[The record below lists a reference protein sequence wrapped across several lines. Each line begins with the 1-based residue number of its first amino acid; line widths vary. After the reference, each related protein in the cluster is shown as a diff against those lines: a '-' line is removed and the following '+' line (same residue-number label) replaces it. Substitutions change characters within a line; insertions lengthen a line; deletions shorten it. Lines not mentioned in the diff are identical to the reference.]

1 MPDEESNMIKI
12 KNARAVL
19 DSAVKETNIYVDGGR
34 IHAVTDEALPAD
46 SEIDARG
53 RYVAPG
59 FIDTHV
65 HGAGGVDYMGSV
77 EDFKTASALHLAH
90 GTTTILPTTMAASFE
105 ALKTAIDNFKA
116 VAADAGRGNL
126 PNMPGMHLE
135 GPYFSPKQAGAQ
147 PPEFIYPP
155 RPAEYM
161 ELIARAEGAIAKW
174 SFAPELP
181 GTVEFCDALTRNGIL
196 PSIAHTDATYED
208 VLRVFEHGARCL
220 THFYSSMSTIT
231 RRSGFRV
238 PGVIEAGYLLDE
250 MWVEVIGDGCHLP
263 EPLLKMILKMKGDH
277 RIMTVTDAIAEAFL
291 PEGVELPGSG
301 HVIEDGVSKMA
312 DRTCFAGS
320 IASTDRIVRTMV
332 KVAGCDL
339 PTAVR
344 MMTKN
349 PASYLGLRTKGSL
362 LAGYDAD
369 LVFFGDDIAVDTV
382 MLGGRIVKTN

>member
-1 MPDEESNMIKI
+1 MLKI
-12 KNARAVL
+12 INARAVL
-19 DSAVKETNIYVDGGR
+19 DSAIKNTNIYVENGK
-34 IHAVTDEALPAD
+34 IACLSEADLPAD
-46 SEIDARG
+46 ETLDAKG

-65 HGAGGVDYMGSV
+65 HGAGGVDYMGGV
-77 EDFKTASALHLAH
+77 EDFCRASALHLAH

-116 VAADAGRGNL
+116 VLPEAGKTL
-126 PNMPGMHLE
+126 PHMPGMHFE

-147 PPEFIYPP
+147 PPEYIYPP
-155 RPAEYM
+155 RPAEYL
-161 ELIARAEGAIAKW
+161 ELIARAEGLIRKW

-208 VLRVFEHGARCL
+208 VLRAFEHGATCL

-277 RIMTVTDAIAEAFL
+277 RIMTITDAIAEAFL
-291 PEGVELPGSG
+291 PEGIELPGSG
-301 HVIEDGVSKMA
+301 HVIEEGVAKMA

-320 IASTDRIVRTMV
+320 VASTDRIVRTMV

-349 PASYLGLRTKGSL
+349 PATYLGLRTKGSL

-369 LVFFGDDIAVDTV
+369 LVLFGEDIVVDTV
-382 MLGGRIVKTN
+382 LLGGRVVPSVS

>member
-1 MPDEESNMIKI
+1 MLKI
-12 KNARAVL
+12 INARAVL
-19 DSAVKETNIYVDGGR
+19 DSAIKNTNIYVENGK
-34 IHAVTDEALPAD
+34 IACLSEADLPAD
-46 SEIDARG
+46 ETLDAKG

-65 HGAGGVDYMGSV
+65 HGAGGVDYMGGV
-77 EDFKTASALHLAH
+77 EDFCRASALHLAH

-116 VAADAGRGNL
+116 VLPEAGKTL
-126 PNMPGMHLE
+126 PHMPGMHFE

-147 PPEFIYPP
+147 PPEYIYPP
-155 RPAEYM
+155 RPAEYL
-161 ELIARAEGAIAKW
+161 ELIARAEGLIRKW

-208 VLRVFEHGARCL
+208 VLRAFEHGATCL

-277 RIMTVTDAIAEAFL
+277 RIMTITDAIAEAFL
-291 PEGVELPGSG
+291 PEGIELPGSG
-301 HVIEDGVSKMA
+301 HVIEEGVAKMA

-320 IASTDRIVRTMV
+320 VASTDRIVRTMV

-349 PASYLGLRTKGSL
+349 PATYLGLRTKGSL
-362 LAGYDAD
+362 LAARPSELPMMQRKRYK
-369 LVFFGDDIAVDTV
+369 
-382 MLGGRIVKTN
+382 RSSRCRSSS

>member
-1 MPDEESNMIKI
+1 MLKI
-12 KNARAVL
+12 INARAVL
-19 DSAVKETNIYVDGGR
+19 DSAIKNTNIYVENGK
-34 IHAVTDEALPAD
+34 IACLSEADLPAD
-46 SEIDARG
+46 ETLDAKG

-65 HGAGGVDYMGSV
+65 HGAGGVDYMGGV
-77 EDFKTASALHLAH
+77 EDFCCASALHLAH

-116 VAADAGRGNL
+116 VLPEAGKTL
-126 PNMPGMHLE
+126 PHMPGMHFE

-147 PPEFIYPP
+147 PPEYIYPP
-155 RPAEYM
+155 RPAEYL
-161 ELIARAEGAIAKW
+161 ELIARAEGLIRKW

-208 VLRVFEHGARCL
+208 VLRAFEHGATCL

-277 RIMTVTDAIAEAFL
+277 RIMTITDAIAEAFL
-291 PEGVELPGSG
+291 PEGIELPGSG
-301 HVIEDGVSKMA
+301 HVIEEGVAKMA

-320 IASTDRIVRTMV
+320 VASTDRIVRTMV

-349 PASYLGLRTKGSL
+349 PATYLGLRTKGSL

-369 LVFFGDDIAVDTV
+369 LVLFGEDIVVDTV
-382 MLGGRIVKTN
+382 LLGGRVVPSVS

>member
-1 MPDEESNMIKI
+1 MLKI

-19 DSAVKETNIYVDGGR
+19 DSTVKATNIYIDGGR
-34 IHAVTDEALPAD
+34 IACLSEADLPAD
-46 SEIDARG
+46 RELDARG

-65 HGAGGVDYMGSV
+65 HGGGGVDFMGSA
-77 EDFKTASALHLAH
+77 EDFRTASTLHLAH
-90 GTTTILPTTMAASFE
+90 GTTTILPTTMAASFG
-105 ALKTAIDNFKA
+105 ALMTAIENFKA
-116 VAADAGRGNL
+116 VVPEAGKTL

-135 GPYFSPKQAGAQ
+135 GPYFALSQKGAQ
-147 PPEFIYPP
+147 PAEYIYPP
-155 RPAEYM
+155 RPEEYR
-161 ELIARAEGAIAKW
+161 ELLAAAEGSILKW

-181 GTVEFCDALTRNGIL
+181 GSVEFCDTLVRNGVF
-196 PSIAHTDATYED
+196 PSIGHTDATYED
-208 VLRVFEHGARCL
+208 VLRVFEHGARSL

-250 MWVEVIGDGCHLP
+250 MWIEVIGDGCHLP
-263 EPLLKMILKMKGDH
+263 EPLLKMICKLKDH
-277 RIMTVTDAIAEAFL
+277 RRIMTITDAISEAFL

-301 HVIEDGVSKMA
+301 HVIEEGVAKMA

-332 KVAGCDL
+332 TVAGCDL

-349 PASYLGLRTKGSL
+349 PAEFLGLRGKGSL

-369 LVFFGDDIAVDTV
+369 LVFFGDDITVDAV
-382 MLGGRIVKTN
+382 MLGGRMVVGA

>member
-1 MPDEESNMIKI
+1 MLKI
-12 KNARAVL
+12 KHARAVL
-19 DSAVKETNIYVDGGR
+19 DSAVKETNIYVENGK
-34 IHAVTDEALPAD
+34 IVCLTDSDLPYD
-46 SEIDARG
+46 ELIDARG

-77 EDFKTASALHLAH
+77 EDFRRASALHLSH

-105 ALKTAIDNFKA
+105 ALQTAIRNFKEIA
-116 VAADAGRGNL
+116 PEAGKGNL
-126 PNMPGMHLE
+126 PHMPGMHLE
-135 GPYFSPKQAGAQ
+135 GPYFSPAQAGAQ

-155 RPAEYM
+155 RPDEYR
-161 ELIARAEGAIAKW
+161 ELISLAEGAILKW

-181 GTVEFCDALTRNGIL
+181 GTVEFCDTLTRNGIC

-208 VLRVFEHGARCL
+208 VLRAFEHGATCL

-277 RIMTVTDAIAEAFL
+277 RIMTITDAIAEAFL
-291 PEGVELPGSG
+291 PEGVELPDSH
-301 HVIEDGVSKMA
+301 HVIEDGVAKMA

-320 IASTDRIVRTMV
+320 VASTDRIVRTMV

-349 PASYLGLRTKGSL
+349 PATFLGLRGKGSL

-369 LVFFGDDIAVDTV
+369 LVFFGDDIVVDTV
-382 MLGGRIVKTN
+382 LLGGKVVPTLLS